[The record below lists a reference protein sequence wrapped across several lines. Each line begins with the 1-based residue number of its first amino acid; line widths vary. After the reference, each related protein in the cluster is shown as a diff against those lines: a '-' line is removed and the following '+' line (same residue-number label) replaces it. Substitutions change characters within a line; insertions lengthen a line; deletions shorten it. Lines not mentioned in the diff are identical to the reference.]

1 MNVFLRPVTPADFAA
16 LHEWSQDEA
25 FCRAAGWT
33 PNLTREAVSAFWGQL
48 IAAPEQN
55 FLRLG
60 VESDSQLVGYAD
72 LAGIDHAIGA
82 AEFGIAVGPSR
93 NWGRG
98 IGRAAGML
106 MLQHGFRELKL
117 HRICA
122 EVHAPNLRSLALM
135 KKLGFRQK
143 GVGAEWQMYDGQLAE
158 MVQFNLSRSE
168 FESVR

>member
-1 MNVFLRPVTPADFAA
+1 MGILLRPLTPADLGS
-16 LHEWSQDEA
+16 LHEWNQDEA

-33 PNLTREAVSAFWGQL
+33 PGLIRRAVNASWKRL
-48 IAAPEQN
+48 LAAPERD

-60 VESDSQLVGYAD
+60 IESDEQLVGYAD
-72 LAGIDHAIGA
+72 LAGIDQTSGS
-82 AEFGIAVGPSR
+82 AEFGIAVAPSC